1 MRKKIVAGNWKMNTT
16 IAEGEFLVK
25 QLVFLKGELN
35 LECDLVVAPP
45 FTHLVTVANMLKD
58 TDIALSAQ
66 NCADQES
73 GAYTGEVSIKMLSSV
88 GCKYVILGHSERREY
103 YGENSETLLKKVNLA
118 INAGIVPIFCVGEK
132 LDERESNRHFEV
144 VAEQLK
150 EVLFKL
156 RGVEFANVVV
166 AYEPMSVVFLALI
179 LLYVAFKLVGNN
191 SIRRNKQRAVE
202 TAEKEGV
209 EITSQE
215 DSNAEQLAAIAAAL
229 HTYLEESEVHD
240 LENTILTISKV
251 TKHYSPWSSKIYT
264 LRETPQK
271 K

>member
-73 GAYTGEVSIKMLSSV
+73 GAYTGEVSIKMLGSV

-144 VAEQLK
+144 VTEQLK

-166 AYEPMSVVFLALI
+166 AYEPVWAIGTGKTATSDQAQEMHA
-179 LLYVAFKLVGNN
+179 Y
-191 SIRRNKQRAVE
+191 IRRVLAGKFGEAADK
-202 TAEKEGV
+202 TPILYGGSCKP
-209 EITSQE
+209 
-215 DSNAEQLAAIAAAL
+215 SNAKEIFAQPDVDGGLIGGASLVAQDFIEIAK
-229 HTYLEESEVHD
+229 SF
-240 LENTILTISKV
+240 
-251 TKHYSPWSSKIYT
+251 
-264 LRETPQK
+264 
-271 K
+271 

>member
-45 FTHLVTVANMLKD
+45 FTHLLTVANMLKD

-73 GAYTGEVSIKMLSSV
+73 GAYTGEVSIKMLGSV

-118 INAGIVPIFCVGEK
+118 INEGIVPIFCVGEK

-166 AYEPMSVVFLALI
+166 AYEPVWAIGTGKTATSDQAQEMHA
-179 LLYVAFKLVGNN
+179 Y
-191 SIRRNKQRAVE
+191 IRRVLAGKFGEAADK
-202 TAEKEGV
+202 TPILYGGSCKP
-209 EITSQE
+209 
-215 DSNAEQLAAIAAAL
+215 SNAKEIFAQPDVDGGLIGGASLVAQDFIEIAK
-229 HTYLEESEVHD
+229 SF
-240 LENTILTISKV
+240 
-251 TKHYSPWSSKIYT
+251 
-264 LRETPQK
+264 
-271 K
+271 